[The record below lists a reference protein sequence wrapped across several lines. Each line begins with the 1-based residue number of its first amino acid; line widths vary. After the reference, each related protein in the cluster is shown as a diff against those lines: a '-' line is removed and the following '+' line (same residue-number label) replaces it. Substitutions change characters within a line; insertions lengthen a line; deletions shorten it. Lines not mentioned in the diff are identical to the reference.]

1 MTVNE
6 PVLDSSYASV
16 QNGAL
21 RNLGFVSPPKVS
33 LIMCKGYFLCSVS
46 KAIIDGFGSDRDP
59 FEIIS

>member
-1 MTVNE
+1 MCFNTLSKGLGLNMTVNE

-33 LIMCKGYFLCSVS
+33 LIMCKGYFLCSV
-46 KAIIDGFGSDRDP
+46 
-59 FEIIS
+59 